1 MSSLSGTTKAST
13 KKKKPSP
20 KRSSVVRSRK
30 VKLINTSSTD
40 LELVVKE
47 GTGFGNYC
55 LLPRGSMEILFSGIT
70 NQIKELERR
79 HLLCVEMTK

>member
-1 MSSLSGTTKAST
+1 MSSLSGTKKVAP

-20 KRSSVVRSRK
+20 KRSSVIRTRM

-55 LLPRGSMEILFSGIT
+55 LLPRGSMEILFTGIT

-79 HLLCVEMTK
+79 QLLCVEMTK

>member
-20 KRSSVVRSRK
+20 QRSPVVRRRT
-30 VKLINTSSTD
+30 VRLINTSSTD